1 MSDLQGSR
9 RAQSLA
15 GQRHEASP
23 QSSAVDVGVDVGGT
37 FTDFVGFRGRD
48 VVSLKV
54 PSTRDPSKAVV
65 EGMRA
70 LAAVRMAHGT
80 TVATN
85 AILERE
91 GARTAFVTTE
101 GFEHLLLI
109 GRQNRPSLYDL
120 RVTRPVPP
128 IPKERCFGLRERV
141 DARGRVLRSPTK
153 RDLEAVVRK
162 VRSSGAESVAISLL
176 FSFLHPAHDQR
187 LAKALSGLSVS
198 TSHEVLAESRE
209 FERCSTTALDA
220 YVNPLVAR
228 YLQGLERAVRSDF
241 YVMKSSGG
249 VVSHRAI
256 LRRPVDMV
264 LSGPAGGVAAA
275 VALART
281 TGHRDLLTFDMGG
294 TSADFSTIVRGS
306 ASWTTEAMIDTFP
319 LALPVVDIESVGAG
333 GGSIAWVDAG
343 RALRVGP
350 HSAGAEPGPI
360 AYGKGGESLTVSDAD
375 LVGGFLGL
383 SLLGGRL
390 PLRADL
396 AAKGVAR
403 LADGLHLSPEETVLG
418 VQRVVRATMV
428 KAMRIILAR
437 RGLDPRDFALL
448 AFGGAGPMHV
458 WALAR
463 ELRVP
468 RVLVPL
474 LPGAFSAYRIL
485 ISPVQLEY
493 SRTIVRP
500 LDRAQSAIAE
510 AVRAFRVRARK
521 ALRDEHHDAT
531 DAVFNASVDLRYRGQ
546 SYEINIP
553 LRADLARAFLRD
565 HRRRY
570 GYASP
575 EEPIELA
582 TVRLTVR
589 LPRPVNLPRSPE
601 SPVPRMSRRRVL
613 FDDGWSDVPVFDRAS
628 LPVGFEE
635 VGPAIVA
642 EDHATTVVPPGAN
655 FRIQPRGLMEI
666 EVTP

>member
-1 MSDLQGSR
+1 MAPGSD
-9 RAQSLA
+9 LA

-23 QSSAVDVGVDVGGT
+23 PSSAVDVGVDVGGT

-48 VVSLKV
+48 VVSLKL
-54 PSTRDPSKAVV
+54 PSTRDPSVAVV
-65 EGMRA
+65 EGLRA
-70 LAAVRMAHGT
+70 LEAARMAHGT

-85 AILERE
+85 AILERK
-91 GARTAFVTTE
+91 GARSVFVTTE

-120 RVTRPVPP
+120 RITRPAPP
-128 IPKERCFGLRERV
+128 IPRERCFGLRERV

-153 RDLEAVVRK
+153 RDLAEVVRR

-176 FSFLHPAHDQR
+176 FSFLHPAHEQR

-198 TSHEVLAESRE
+198 TSHEVLAEFRE
-209 FERCSTTALDA
+209 FERSSTTALDA
-220 YVNPLVAR
+220 YVKPLVMR
-228 YLQGLERAVRSDF
+228 YLQDLERAVQGDF

-249 VVSHRAI
+249 VVSHRTV
-256 LRRPVDMV
+256 LHRPVDMV

-275 VALART
+275 VAIART
-281 TGHRDLLTFDMGG
+281 TGHRNLLTFDMGG

-306 ASWTTEAMIDTFP
+306 ASWTAEAMIDEFP

-360 AYGKGGESLTVSDAD
+360 AYGKGGDQVTVSDAD
-375 LVGGFLGL
+375 LSGGVLGS

-390 PLRADL
+390 PLRSAL
-396 AAKGVAR
+396 AARGIAH
-403 LADGLHLSPEETVLG
+403 LAGEVHLSSEETILG
-418 VQRVVRATMV
+418 VQRVVRATMA

-448 AFGGAGPMHV
+448 AFGGAGPMHA

-463 ELRVP
+463 ELRIP

-474 LPGAFSAYRIL
+474 LPGAFSAYGIL
-485 ISPVQLEY
+485 ISPIQLEY

-500 LDRAQSAIAE
+500 LDRAQSAIGD
-510 AVRAFRVRARK
+510 AVRAFRSRARQ
-521 ALRDEHHDAT
+521 ALHEEHGDARR
-531 DAVFNASVDLRYRGQ
+531 AVFQASVDLRYRGQ

-553 LRADLARAFLRD
+553 LRGDLARAFRRE

-570 GYASP
+570 GYAARGA
-575 EEPIELA
+575 PIELV

-589 LPRPVNLPRSPE
+589 LPRLVTLPRPPGG
-601 SPVPRMSRRRVL
+601 PVPKTSRRGVL
-613 FDDGWSDVPVFDRAS
+613 FDDGWSNVPVFERES
-628 LPVGFEE
+628 LPVGFHEG
-635 VGPAIVA
+635 GPAIVA
-642 EDHATTVVPPGAN
+642 EDHATTVVPPGAS
-655 FRIQPRGLMEI
+655 FRIHRRGLIEI
-666 EVTP
+666 EVSS

>member
-1 MSDLQGSR
+1 MAPGSD
-9 RAQSLA
+9 LA

-23 QSSAVDVGVDVGGT
+23 PSSAVDVGVDVGGT

-48 VVSLKV
+48 VVSLKL
-54 PSTRDPSKAVV
+54 PSTRDPLVAVV
-65 EGMRA
+65 EGLRV
-70 LAAVRMAHGT
+70 LEAARMAHGT

-85 AILERE
+85 AILERK
-91 GARTAFVTTE
+91 GARSAFVTTA

-120 RVTRPVPP
+120 RITRPAPP
-128 IPKERCFGLRERV
+128 IPRERCFGLRERV

-153 RDLEAVVRK
+153 RDLAEVVRK
-162 VRSSGAESVAISLL
+162 IRSSGAESVAISLL
-176 FSFLHPAHDQR
+176 FSFLHPAHEQR
-187 LAKALSGLSVS
+187 LAQALAGLSVS
-198 TSHEVLAESRE
+198 SSHEVLAEFRE
-209 FERCSTTALDA
+209 FERSSTTALDA
-220 YVNPLVAR
+220 YVKPLVVR
-228 YLQGLERAVRSDF
+228 YLEGLQRSVQGDF

-249 VVSHRAI
+249 VVSHPAV

-281 TGHRDLLTFDMGG
+281 TGHRNLLTFDMGG

-306 ASWTTEAMIDTFP
+306 ASWTTEAMIDGFP

-350 HSAGAEPGPI
+350 RSAGAEPGPI
-360 AYGKGGESLTVSDAD
+360 AYGKGGDQVTVSDAD
-375 LVGGFLGL
+375 LSGGVLGS

-390 PLRADL
+390 PLWLDL
-396 AAKGVAR
+396 ATSGIAR
-403 LADGLHLSPEETVLG
+403 LADEVQLSPEETILG
-418 VQRVVRATMV
+418 VQRVVRATMA

-448 AFGGAGPMHV
+448 AFGGAGPMHA

-463 ELRVP
+463 ELRIP

-474 LPGAFSAYRIL
+474 LPGAFSAYGIL

-500 LDRAQSAIAE
+500 LDRAGPMIEETVSAFRSR
-510 AVRAFRVRARK
+510 AVRA
-521 ALRDEHHDAT
+521 LRQEGYPSRQ
-531 DAVFNASVDLRYRGQ
+531 AVVEASVDLRYRGQ
-546 SYEINIP
+546 SYEINVP
-553 LRADLARAFLRD
+553 VRRDLARAFRRE

-570 GYASP
+570 GYASR
-575 EEPIELA
+575 EERIELV
-582 TVRLTVR
+582 TVRLMVR
-589 LPRPVNLPRSPE
+589 APRRVIFPASRTPVSPRIT
-601 SPVPRMSRRRVL
+601 RRRVL
-613 FDDGWSDVPVFDRAS
+613 FDDGWSEVPVFDRES
-628 LPVGFEE
+628 IPIGFERE
-635 VGPAIVA
+635 GPAILA
-642 EDHATTVVPPGAN
+642 EDHATTVVPPGAR
-655 FRIQPRGLMEI
+655 FHIRPRGLI
-666 EVTP
+666 EVEVAP

>member
-1 MSDLQGSR
+1 MAPGSD
-9 RAQSLA
+9 LA

-23 QSSAVDVGVDVGGT
+23 PSSAVDVGVDVGGT

-48 VVSLKV
+48 VVSLKL
-54 PSTRDPSKAVV
+54 PSTRDSSVAVV
-65 EGMRA
+65 EGLRA
-70 LAAVRMAHGT
+70 LEAARMAHGT

-85 AILERE
+85 AILERK
-91 GARTAFVTTE
+91 GARSAFVTTE

-120 RVTRPVPP
+120 RITRPAPP
-128 IPKERCFGLRERV
+128 IPRERCFGLRERV

-153 RDLEAVVRK
+153 RDLAEVVRK
-162 VRSSGAESVAISLL
+162 IRSSGAESVAISLL
-176 FSFLHPAHDQR
+176 FSFLHPAHEQR
-187 LAKALSGLSVS
+187 LAKALAGLSVS
-198 TSHEVLAESRE
+198 TSHEVLAEFRE
-209 FERCSTTALDA
+209 FERSSTTALDA
-220 YVNPLVAR
+220 YVKPLVVR
-228 YLQGLERAVRSDF
+228 YLEGLERSVQGDF

-249 VVSHRAI
+249 VVSHRAV

-275 VALART
+275 VALGRT
-281 TGHRDLLTFDMGG
+281 TGHRNLLTFDMGG
-294 TSADFSTIVRGS
+294 TSADFSTIVGGS
-306 ASWTTEAMIDTFP
+306 ASWTTEAMIDGFP

-333 GGSIAWVDAG
+333 GGSIAWIDAG

-350 HSAGAEPGPI
+350 RSAGAEPGPI
-360 AYGKGGESLTVSDAD
+360 AYGKGGDQVTVSDTD
-375 LVGGFLGL
+375 LSGGVLGS

-390 PLRADL
+390 PLRLDL
-396 AAKGVAR
+396 ATRGIAR
-403 LADGLHLSPEETVLG
+403 LADEVQLSPEETILG
-418 VQRVVRATMV
+418 VQRVVRATMA

-448 AFGGAGPMHV
+448 AFGGAGPMHA

-463 ELRVP
+463 ELRIP

-474 LPGAFSAYRIL
+474 LPGAFSAYGIL

-500 LDRAQSAIAE
+500 LDRAPSAIAD
-510 AVRAFRVRARK
+510 AVRAFRSRARQ
-521 ALRDEHHDAT
+521 ALHEEHGDARR
-531 DAVFNASVDLRYRGQ
+531 AMFQASVDLRYRGQ

-553 LRADLARAFLRD
+553 LRGDLARAFRRE

-570 GYASP
+570 GYAAR
-575 EEPIELA
+575 EEPIELV

-589 LPRPVNLPRSPE
+589 LPRPVTLPRSRE
-601 SPVPRMSRRRVL
+601 GPVPKMGRRRVL
-613 FDDGWSDVPVFDRAS
+613 FDEGWSNVPVFDRDS
-628 LPVGFEE
+628 LPVGFHED
-635 VGPAIVA
+635 GPAIVS
-642 EDHATTVVPPGAN
+642 EDHATTVVPPGAK
-655 FRIQPRGLMEI
+655 FRIQARGLIEI